1 MKSCLNCIYSGFL
14 IERNDE
20 FYSYEGDCN
29 YEGDYH
35 QNQFPMVTLVNIWQ
49 CQKDDKDELREE
61 VDLIFEQ
68 IATKCEAYIPTT

>member
-14 IERNDE
+14 IERNNE

-29 YEGDYH
+29 ND
-35 QNQFPMVTLVNIWQ
+35 QFPTAALVNLWQ

-61 VDLIFEQ
+61 IDLIFEQ

>member
-14 IERNDE
+14 IEQNNE

-29 YEGDYH
+29 DDR
-35 QNQFPMVTLVNIWQ
+35 FPTAALVNLWQ

-61 VDLIFEQ
+61 IDLIFEQ
-68 IATKCEAYIPTT
+68 IAIKCEAYIPTT

>member
-29 YEGDYH
+29 NDH
-35 QNQFPMVTLVNIWQ
+35 FPVATLINIWQ
-49 CQKDDKDELREE
+49 CQKDDRDELREE